1 MALCRDGTYNPV
13 ASPPHF
19 SFAPLFSSHSPQFL
33 FSFYVLEISQE
44 RRHHA
49 RCLRVSCPPLSASSL
64 RGQ

>member
-13 ASPPHF
+13 ASPPPF
-19 SFAPLFSSHSPQFL
+19 SLAPLFSPHSTITS
-33 FSFYVLEISQE
+33 FSFYILEILRE

-49 RCLRVSCPPLSASSL
+49 RYSRVSCPPSSASSL